1 MIQKYSDLRVLE
13 VFFKEPTTTH
23 FIREISREIK
33 LSPPSVKIMI
43 DNLIKSELITPKKSK
58 PFNGYVANRDND
70 DFLFYK
76 RVYNLMSL
84 YNLKKMIIESI
95 HPKSIV
101 LFGSYSR
108 GEDIETSDID
118 ILIISKVKKDI
129 NLGSIE
135 KKLKRSIN
143 IMIIDDLKRLDKLI
157 IKKVYNGMVLSG
169 EIWWMRYL
177 K

>member
-13 VFFKEPTTTH
+13 VFFKEPTATH

-43 DNLIKSELITPKKSK
+43 DNLIKSELIISKKSK
-58 PFNGYVANRDND
+58 PFNGYVANRDNE

-76 RVYNLMSL
+76 RAYNLMSL
-84 YNLKKMIIESI
+84 YNLKKMIVEAI
-95 HPKSIV
+95 HPKSII

-118 ILIISKVKKDI
+118 ILIISKVKKDL
-129 NLGSIE
+129 NLETIE
-135 KKLKRSIN
+135 KKLKRKIN
-143 IMIIDDLKRLDKLI
+143 IMIVEDIKDLEKSI
-157 IKKVYNGMVLSG
+157 IKKIHNGIVLSG
-169 EIWWMRYL
+169 EI
-177 K
+177 